1 MLGNA
6 AMTRPLH
13 NVSLADLHADM
24 TACDIAMAHAKERKA
39 VINDEL
45 EARFR
50 TSVDYA
56 FRDRGKAFGT
66 VKITIADPAF
76 KIEAEIEKKVSWDSD
91 ELLACMADMDWV
103 QIQAIFKI
111 DLSIPEKT
119 WDGIQKANPAMAQ
132 KFAPARTVKYT
143 PKPPKLIPVEEG
155 K

>member
-1 MLGNA
+1 
-6 AMTRPLH
+6 MTRPLH

-45 EARFR
+45 MARFAIEIGA
-50 TSVDYA
+50 A
-56 FRDRGKAFGT
+56 FDRAKKVSGT
-66 VKITIADPAF
+66 LRLISPGVADFTIGG
-76 KIEAEIEKKVSWDSD
+76 EIEKKVSWDSD
-91 ELLACMADMDWV
+91 GLLACMADMEWEQV
-103 QIQAIFKI
+103 QRIFKI

-119 WDGIQKANPAMAQ
+119 WDGIQKAAPAMAQ

-143 PKPPKLIPVEEG
+143 PKPPKLIPVTEG